1 MMLAFA
7 TYQLKSFMGD
17 ASFIVKQSEL
27 VTAVVEQSRFQ
38 VNVRATGV
46 LKPVYIRWISAQVS
60 GRVEQAFVKAG
71 AHVNEGQ
78 ILM

>member
-1 MMLAFA
+1 
-7 TYQLKSFMGD
+7 
-17 ASFIVKQSEL
+17 
-27 VTAVVEQSRFQ
+27 